1 MPLLNDT
8 IQTKV
13 RGVARSLGNEM
24 GPQRLLMDLY
34 NNPEIMQDIYIKYIV
49 GQYQTY
55 VKIADREYALGVI
68 DPKYNDVLAKC
79 DYKIVSWLITGGHEI
94 EGTNTLMH
102 LGINIK
108 IKLIKH
114 EIESNINEVV
124 CV

>member
-49 GQYQTY
+49 GQYRTY
-55 VKIADREYALGVI
+55 VKIADNEHALGVI
-68 DPKYNDVLAKC
+68 DPKYNHVLAKC
-79 DYKIVSWLITGGHEI
+79 DYKVVSWLITGGHEL
-94 EGTNTLMH
+94 EGTKTLMR
-102 LGINIK
+102 LGMNINIK
-108 IKLIKH
+108 LTKH